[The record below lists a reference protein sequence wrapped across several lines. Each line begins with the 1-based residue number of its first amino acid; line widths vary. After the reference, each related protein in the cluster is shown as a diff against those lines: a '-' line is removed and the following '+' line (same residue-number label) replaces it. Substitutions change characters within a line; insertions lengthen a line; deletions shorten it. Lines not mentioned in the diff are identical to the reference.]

1 MFVPDLETDFEN
13 FKHFLSSRNI
23 PFDIPKAE
31 DGTDCKLIY
40 LGGTAVA
47 GAQLIVIKFYEDG
60 EFQGFVAYPDSEYH
74 PTNNWRKDQIMDT
87 LEEITVLQEPHCDY
101 KRVLAERAAKELT
114 QSSISKTTDELVELE
129 KQLFTVGIDIKF
141 DKNNMYDNLKRLTQL
156 LIGIQRQN
164 ERILNQPTNHTRLN
178 NAEIDRLNERLVI
191 AGCGFAELDGFNAV
205 QHVYDLVDHL
215 CKVNTE
221 YQTLMNKCRE
231 LSDFVKQLDTEP
243 ILDTEDDD
251 FDEPTD

>member
-40 LGGTAVA
+40 LGGSAVA
-47 GAQLIVIKFYEDG
+47 GAQLIVIKFYENG
-60 EFQGFVAYPDSEYH
+60 EFQEFVAYPDSEYH

-101 KRVLAERAAKELT
+101 KRVLEERAAKELT
-114 QSSISKTTDELVELE
+114 QSITSNTTDKIAELE
-129 KQLFTVGIDIKF
+129 KQLFTAGVDVKF
-141 DKNNMYDNLKRLTQL
+141 DDNDLYGNLRQLTQL
-156 LIGIQRQN
+156 LIACKQQN

-178 NAEIDRLNERLVI
+178 YAEIDRLNERLMI
-191 AGCGFAELDGFNAV
+191 AGCGFVELDGFNAV
-205 QHVYDLVDHL
+205 QHVYNLVDHL

-221 YQTLMNKCRE
+221 YQALMNRCKE
-231 LSDFVKQLDTEP
+231 LSDFVHQLDTEP
-243 ILDTEDDD
+243 IFDTEDDD
-251 FDEPTD
+251 LDEPTD